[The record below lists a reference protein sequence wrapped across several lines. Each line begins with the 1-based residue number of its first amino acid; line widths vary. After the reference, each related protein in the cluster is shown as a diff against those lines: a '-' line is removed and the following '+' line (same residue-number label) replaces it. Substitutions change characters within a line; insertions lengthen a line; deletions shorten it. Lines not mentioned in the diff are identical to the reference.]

1 MESSS
6 VESRTVRAAVWLL
19 PVYAVL
25 LTLGTLTHQ
34 PDPKTEFDAY
44 ARYVTTGPFLASHL
58 GASILGAALGV
69 LGVVAAA
76 AYLRPGP
83 ATYLAVAGT
92 VVGNVVTSAV
102 FGAAAFAQ
110 PAVGRA
116 YLRGTADA
124 AVIDADVYGLPLVA
138 TAATGVL
145 LLVVGAI
152 AFGTAVARR
161 GVRAAGIAYAVLL
174 PVFVVAGFT
183 VQVAQPV
190 AAAGLAVAAGVIAA
204 RLPGRAA

>member
-1 MESSS
+1 MET
-6 VESRTVRAAVWLL
+6 RTVRAALWLL
-19 PVYAVL
+19 PLHAVL
-25 LTLGTLTHQ
+25 LVLGTLTHQ
-34 PDPKTEFDAY
+34 PDPKAAFDAY

-76 AYLRPGP
+76 AYLRPAP

-92 VVGNVVTSAV
+92 VIGNVVTSAV

-116 YLRGTADA
+116 QLRGSPDA
-124 AVIDADVYGLPLVA
+124 AAIDADVYGLPLVA
-138 TAATGVL
+138 TALVGVL
-145 LLVVGAI
+145 LLIVGAVGL
-152 AFGTAVARR
+152 GTAVARR
-161 GVRAAGIAYAVLL
+161 GLRAAGVAYAVLL

-183 VQVAQPV
+183 VQAAQPV

-204 RLPGRAA
+204 RLPADPPSS

>member
-1 MESSS
+1 M
-6 VESRTVRAAVWLL
+6 RTGTVRATLWLL
-19 PVYAVL
+19 PLHAAL
-25 LTLGTLTHQ
+25 LALGTLTHQ
-34 PDPKTEFDAY
+34 PDPKAAFDAY
-44 ARYVTTGPFLASHL
+44 ARYVTTAVFLASHL

-92 VVGNVVTSAV
+92 VIGNVVTSAV

-116 YLRGTADA
+116 HLRGSPDA

-161 GVRAAGIAYAVLL
+161 GLRAAGTAYAVLL

-183 VQVAQPV
+183 AQVAQPV
-190 AAAGLAVAAGVIAA
+190 AATGLAVAAAVIAA
-204 RLPGRAA
+204 RLPRDRPQS